1 MCGYVS
7 NSRVHSTFRSTECL
21 ANNKQNIKPNIINH
35 PLCCE
40 ATSLARGFSILRCC
54 QPRSS
59 HHEVNSV
66 MRQLH
71 IHNAGN
77 SHYKDVMVMRLLHLY
92 NGNPQIAKFM
102 GPTWG
107 PPGSCRPQMGPM
119 LASWALLLRS
129 LYKGISRLIFFRPL
143 DILAEIFKTKC

>member
-21 ANNKQNIKPNIINH
+21 VNKKQNIKLNITAP
-35 PLCCE
+35 PLWSYH
-40 ATSLARGFSILRCC
+40 ASKGFSILRCW
-54 QPRSS
+54 QSGYS
-59 HHEVNSV
+59 HYEVNLV
-66 MRQLH
+66 VRQPHLY
-71 IHNAGN
+71 NPGN
-77 SHYKDVMVMRLLHLY
+77 SHNKDAMIMRLFHLY